1 MSELGFC
8 YYQENGG
15 DGDSLKAAAL
25 FSFSP
30 SVLHF
35 FKYRQL
41 LVSPPGIKS
50 FQRWNNRRE
59 HQHCDRGPGVSGW
72 RAGEHPT
79 AWRKLQ
85 LSEVFKIFSLGCPSY
100 GLIIGH
106 VLPQTRFRREN
117 CVKIGGG
124 IAWAWQRSENRQVSC
139 PPVSEVNRFHS
150 SRGCNSQ
157 EECLKWQQRLCSTFS
172 AAATYA
178 DPSCFLWHPCQNSL
192 KHVKT
197 ISGLNVCVWGREL
210 KK

>member
-1 MSELGFC
+1 MSELGCC
-8 YYQENGG
+8 YYQGNGG
-15 DGDSLKAAAL
+15 DDDGLKAAAL

-59 HQHCDRGPGVSGW
+59 HQHCDRGPGASGR

-79 AWRKLQ
+79 AWWKLQ
-85 LSEVFKIFSLGCPSY
+85 LSEVFKIFSLGCLSY

-124 IAWAWQRSENRQVSC
+124 IAWAWQRSENRQVHQC
-139 PPVSEVNRFHS
+139 LKRTDFTPPVDVILRRNVWNGSNV
-150 SRGCNSQ
+150 
-157 EECLKWQQRLCSTFS
+157 S
-172 AAATYA
+172 AALSSSSNTRR
-178 DPSCFLWHPCQNSL
+178 SFMFSL
-192 KHVKT
+192 TSMSKQFET
-197 ISGLNVCVWGREL
+197 R
-210 KK
+210 

>member
-1 MSELGFC
+1 MSELGCC

-15 DGDSLKAAAL
+15 DDDGLKAAAL

-59 HQHCDRGPGVSGW
+59 HQHCDRGPGASGR

-79 AWRKLQ
+79 AWWKLQ

-124 IAWAWQRSENRQVSC
+124 IAWAWQRSENRQVSS
-139 PPVSEVNRFHS
+139 PPMSEANRFHS

-157 EECLKWQQRLCSTFS
+157 EECLKWQ
-172 AAATYA
+172 
-178 DPSCFLWHPCQNSL
+178 
-192 KHVKT
+192 
-197 ISGLNVCVWGREL
+197 
-210 KK
+210 